1 MNTGTKQLVLPAIK
15 PGFGPG
21 EGLAQDLLVAGG
33 TSCIPL
39 PLPYRYL
46 YHPAGIP
53 AWHTH
58 GRPCVMPQGTSHRA
72 LVGCYKL
79 LLWAAE
85 QSFNYSGKGVFT
97 HHESQ
102 ESSYQLLL
110 PSFLENVTWAAQL
123 QAKPLAFKSPPSF
136 SRQNDPT
143 HIPCF
148 FHSSAFLGSC
158 IFSHT
163 YIVTIGHS
171 FCFHSSHI
179 SVHLCTRMLS
189 TQLHSQPC
197 SSYKYYPTASEV
209 TVWVKSI
216 VILCHYC
223 RLVPTKDCWQKCHR
237 ALTRALCVCG
247 CTEF

>member
-1 MNTGTKQLVLPAIK
+1 MNTGTKQPVPPAIK

-21 EGLAQDLLVAGG
+21 EGLAQELLLAGG

-58 GRPCVMPQGTSHRA
+58 GRPCIMPQGTSHRA

-102 ESSYQLLL
+102 ESSYQVLL
-110 PSFLENVTWAAQL
+110 PSFLGNAAWAAQL
-123 QAKPLAFKSPPSF
+123 QPKPLAFKSPSSF
-136 SRQNDPT
+136 SRQNDPP
-143 HIPCF
+143 HIPCI
-148 FHSSAFLGSC
+148 FHISALLGSC

-171 FCFHSSHI
+171 TFIHHTF
-179 SVHLCTRMLS
+179 LS
-189 TQLHSQPC
+189 TYVHGCSPLSYAVSRAPVTSTTPLH
-197 SSYKYYPTASEV
+197 
-209 TVWVKSI
+209 
-216 VILCHYC
+216 
-223 RLVPTKDCWQKCHR
+223 QK
-237 ALTRALCVCG
+237 LQSG
-247 CTEF
+247 